1 MCSALAKQNTRSKI
15 ATQERIS
22 MRKIIVSEFITLD
35 GIMESNEKWQFPYF
49 SDDLAEFSTK
59 QILALD
65 AILLGRVTYE
75 IFASSWPS
83 RTNNEFGIADKLNS
97 VPKFVVSSTL
107 EKVKWNN
114 STLIKEN
121 IAQKISNL
129 KQQPG
134 GDIGITGSATLIQSL
149 IPYNFIDEY
158 RLLVHPIVLGSGKRL
173 FSEASNMT
181 LKLVETKMFSSGVV
195 LLSYHAI

>member
-1 MCSALAKQNTRSKI
+1 MFYDGAHK
-15 ATQERIS
+15 ERIS
-22 MRKIIVSEFITLD
+22 MRKIIVSEFLTLD
-35 GIMESNEKWQFPYF
+35 GVMESNERWQFPYF
-49 SDDLAEFSTK
+49 SDDLAEFSMK

-107 EKVKWNN
+107 EKAKWNN
-114 STLIKEN
+114 STIIKEN
-121 IAQKISNL
+121 VAQEISTL

-134 GDIGITGSATLIQSL
+134 GDIGITGSATLIQSIMHYNL
-149 IPYNFIDEY
+149 IDGY

-173 FSEASNMT
+173 FSDASNTT

-195 LLSYHAI
+195 LLTYQSV

>member
-1 MCSALAKQNTRSKI
+1 
-15 ATQERIS
+15 

-35 GIMESNEKWQFPYF
+35 GVIESNEKWQFPYF
-49 SDDLAEFSTK
+49 SDDLADFGMK

-107 EKVKWNN
+107 EKAMWNN
-114 STLIKEN
+114 STLIKDDVVQE
-121 IAQKISNL
+121 IGNL
-129 KQQPG
+129 KQGSG

-149 IPYNFIDEY
+149 MPYDLIDEY
-158 RLLVHPIVLGSGKRL
+158 RLLVHPIVRGSGKRL
-173 FSEASNMT
+173 FSDESNTT

-195 LLSYHAI
+195 LLSYQSV